1 MQEPSKMEMIYSKSI
16 DNSIDSPSDV
26 KLSDLIANIAEN
38 YNKYHQIEQQLQSLQ
53 QWIIEQE
60 RIYNVSK

>member
-1 MQEPSKMEMIYSKSI
+1 MEMIYSKSI
-16 DNSIDSPSDV
+16 DNSIDSSSDV
-26 KLSDLIANIAEN
+26 KLSDLIANITEN

-60 RIYNVSK
+60 RIYNVGK

>member
-1 MQEPSKMEMIYSKSI
+1 MQEPQKMEIIYSKSL
-16 DNSIDSPSDV
+16 DHSVDSPSGV
-26 KLSDLIANIAEN
+26 KLSELMTNIIDN